1 MKCGGDVTS
10 QDCIALCGCFCY
22 ILALSLFL
30 TMAFYTVSPCIYGN
44 IFFSGVELQADLHMS
59 ILTKSGEVISSSKWV
74 NQIFDLVSRQNSR
87 VIIK

>member
-10 QDCIALCGCFCY
+10 QDCIALW
-22 ILALSLFL
+22 LFL
-30 TMAFYTVSPCIYGN
+30 LHLGSITLSYYGLLYCQSLYLWEH
-44 IFFSGVELQADLHMS
+44 FFSGVELQADLHMS